1 MTVLRNCPDVSE
13 RQMVVKLSY
22 TMKKYLISK
31 APPSVHAVKSL
42 CQWVAAL
49 SDSFHDE
56 LAAASADM
64 KGEMSHLAALLVAI
78 NLAIKQS
85 QEIISLKEDV
95 RRVESEIQHQIDAKD
110 QSFGRPLPNPE
121 DLPGYSVAKL
131 IF

>member
-1 MTVLRNCPDVSE
+1 
-13 RQMVVKLSY
+13 MVVKLSY

-64 KGEMSHLAALLVAI
+64 KGEICHLAALLVAK
-78 NLAIKQS
+78 L
-85 QEIISLKEDV
+85 
-95 RRVESEIQHQIDAKD
+95 
-110 QSFGRPLPNPE
+110 SF
-121 DLPGYSVAKL
+121 
-131 IF
+131 

>member
-64 KGEMSHLAALLVAI
+64 KGEMSHLAALLVA
-78 NLAIKQS
+78 
-85 QEIISLKEDV
+85 
-95 RRVESEIQHQIDAKD
+95 
-110 QSFGRPLPNPE
+110 
-121 DLPGYSVAKL
+121 KL